1 MHYSTLAGLKVKVM
15 LKVIQGYMSIVGYS
29 LLIAYKFNVEIL
41 INKVSK
47 TQDSALNNSVTSTLI
62 FRNLKYM
69 LASILLKT
77 AIIPNQ
83 K

>member
-69 LASILLKT
+69 LA
-77 AIIPNQ
+77 
-83 K
+83 